1 MRLDVVENG
10 RAKNFVETRLARLN
24 GVMQAIPTSKQA
36 VEHLRACAEGTR
48 SVGAQDGRKRRVVE
62 VAILRFAKNAVARQK
77 AENSVERRLV
87 SLAGFS
93 EVFDG
98 LWLAGLDEVGNAE
111 FSDGAD
117 RAAKGCAVQ
126 DAGELFR
133 FLLCHDFHLEYCGT
147 LSRTYTERQEFI
159 AVD

>member
-1 MRLDVVENG
+1 MSFG
-10 RAKNFVETRLARLN
+10 
-24 GVMQAIPTSKQA
+24 
-36 VEHLRACAEGTR
+36 
-48 SVGAQDGRKRRVVE
+48 
-62 VAILRFAKNAVARQK
+62 
-77 AENSVERRLV
+77 
-87 SLAGFS
+87 GFS

-98 LWLAGLDEVGNAE
+98 LRLATVDEISNAE
-111 FSDGAD
+111 FGNCAD